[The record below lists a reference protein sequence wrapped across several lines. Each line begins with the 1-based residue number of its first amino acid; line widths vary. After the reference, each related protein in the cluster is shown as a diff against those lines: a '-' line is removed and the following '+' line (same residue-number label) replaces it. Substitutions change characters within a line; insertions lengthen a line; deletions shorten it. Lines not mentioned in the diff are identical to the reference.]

1 MDDIELQ
8 WTSAELE
15 WIELGSQLE
24 KAFEELRV
32 QDQDISE
39 LEGVL
44 DARKA
49 LQEGGSFDS

>member
-8 WTSAELE
+8 WKSAELE
-15 WIELGSQLE
+15 WTELGSQLE
-24 KAFEELRV
+24 KACEELRV
-32 QDQDISE
+32 QDQNISE
-39 LEGVL
+39 LERVL

>member
-8 WTSAELE
+8 WTSAEVE
-15 WIELGSQLE
+15 WTELGSQLE
-24 KAFEELRV
+24 KACEELRV